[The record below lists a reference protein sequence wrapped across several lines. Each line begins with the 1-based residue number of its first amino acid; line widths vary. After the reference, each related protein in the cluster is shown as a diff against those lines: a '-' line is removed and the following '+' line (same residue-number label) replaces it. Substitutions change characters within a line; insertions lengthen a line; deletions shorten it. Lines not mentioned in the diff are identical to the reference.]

1 MLLLWAF
8 GIESCGK
15 LCCFFPLLLF
25 HVLLVFVFFYYVW
38 NLRQCKW
45 WKINESLLSWRF
57 VTLIGTTSD
66 TVKVFFF
73 IRKSQMTVHAFL
85 FQWKWDEIMDYAV
98 VKCWKLI
105 HSYLLKGFYKVV
117 FVFTPKQNSKCVRRS
132 LTSNAF
138 IPSSCLVLLL
148 SGLWIMQNQQF

>member
-1 MLLLWAF
+1 MFWLILWIYTDSKVGLMLLLWAF

-66 TVKVFFF
+66 TVKVFFYQ
-73 IRKSQMTVHAFL
+73 K
-85 FQWKWDEIMDYAV
+85 E
-98 VKCWKLI
+98 
-105 HSYLLKGFYKVV
+105 
-117 FVFTPKQNSKCVRRS
+117 
-132 LTSNAF
+132 SNN
-138 IPSSCLVLLL
+138 SSCFFVSMEMRWDNGLCSCKMLKVNSFL
-148 SGLWIMQNQQF
+148 SFERIL